1 MTDDGMSAADIELR
15 KTMRWNPEPLRKLM
29 DEAGLSID
37 RLNEATGISKMSL
50 FKYLRGENVPGL
62 DNLMCLADYF
72 AIPMDYLVG
81 RCDLDT
87 AESILHDYASHF
99 MEMRKAPY
107 EAYLVGRKHMNRT
120 ELVRERYE
128 APWPYNLLDDIV
140 CPYAN
145 NRERAE
151 DEYWNETL
159 NASQEEG
166 LRMVLDGLSERER
179 ECVYYYYRDGLTL
192 EGVGEKYGVSR
203 ERIRQLLAKA
213 VRKMRHPARR
223 RLIDYGPDM
232 IAEESEYKKKRE
244 ELDRMIAVMDED
256 ERVLSERLRRVSE
269 ARLCLQANGLWSQGV
284 ETLISDDALTE
295 RTNEWSLYRPI
306 TTMPLEAMDLSV
318 RSYNCLKRRGMNT
331 LGQVMDVA
339 RNGDLVHVRN
349 LGRKS
354 IEEVLNKIRVI
365 TGEDYSA
372 LYGVK
377 LYV

>member
-72 AIPMDYLVG
+72 AIPLDYLVG
-81 RCDLDT
+81 RCELDT

-99 MEMRKAPY
+99 MEMRRAPY

-120 ELVRERYE
+120 ELARERNE

-140 CPYAN
+140 CPYVN

-179 ECVYYYYRDGLTL
+179 ECVYYYYKDGLTL

-232 IAEESEYKKKRE
+232 VAEESEYKKKRE
-244 ELDRMIAVMDED
+244 ALDRMIAVMEED
-256 ERVLSERLRRVSE
+256 ERNLSERLKRVSE
-269 ARLCLQANGLWSQGV
+269 ARLCLQANGLWYQGMPDTAQ
-284 ETLISDDALTE
+284 EYKDE
-295 RTNEWSLYRPI
+295 RRIYTPI
-306 TTMPLEAMDLSV
+306 TTMPIEAMDLSV
-318 RSYNCLKRRGMNT
+318 RSYNCLKRRELNT
-331 LGQVMDVA
+331 LGRVMEVA
-339 RNGDLVHVRN
+339 RSGDLLHVRN
-349 LGRKS
+349 LGTKS
-354 IEEVLNKIRVI
+354 ITEILNKIRVI

>member
-1 MTDDGMSAADIELR
+1 MSTETSAAEVERIKE
-15 KTMRWNPEPLRKLM
+15 MRWNPEPLRKLM

-37 RLNEATGISKMSL
+37 RLNEATRITKMSL

-62 DNLMCLADYF
+62 DNLICLADYF
-72 AIPMDYLVG
+72 GVPIDYLVG
-81 RCDLDT
+81 RCERDT

-107 EAYLVGRKHMNRT
+107 EAYLVGRKHMNRV

-140 CPYAN
+140 CPYVN

-179 ECVYYYYRDGLTL
+179 ECVYYYYKDGLTL

-203 ERIRQLLAKA
+203 ERIRQILAKA

-232 IAEESEYKKKRE
+232 VAEESEYKKKRE

-256 ERVLSERLRRVSE
+256 ERVLSERLKRVSE
-269 ARLCLQANGLWSQGV
+269 ARLCLQANGLWYQGMPDTAQ
-284 ETLISDDALTE
+284 EYKDE
-295 RTNEWSLYRPI
+295 RRIYTPI

-318 RSYNCLKRRGMNT
+318 RSYNCLKRRDLNT
-331 LGQVMDVA
+331 LGLVMDVA